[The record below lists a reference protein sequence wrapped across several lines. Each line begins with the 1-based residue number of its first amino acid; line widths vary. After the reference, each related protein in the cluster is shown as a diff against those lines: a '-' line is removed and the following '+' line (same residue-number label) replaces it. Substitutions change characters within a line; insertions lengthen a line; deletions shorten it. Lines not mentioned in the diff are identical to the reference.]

1 MTPEQFVACDD
12 ARSETAR
19 IGWEPAI
26 PSTNRPQRLYDV
38 TTSMLLV
45 WGTRDKVVPRG
56 CIDADQK
63 ATSGAKGATIEGAGH
78 QPEIER
84 E

>member
-1 MTPEQFVACDD
+1 M
-12 ARSETAR
+12 
-19 IGWEPAI
+19 

-56 CIDADQK
+56 MYRCLPKGYQRCEGSDDRK
-63 ATSGAKGATIEGAGH
+63 RGASTGGSSASMSFRGL
-78 QPEIER
+78 
-84 E
+84 

>member
-1 MTPEQFVACDD
+1 M
-12 ARSETAR
+12 
-19 IGWEPAI
+19 

-56 CIDADQK
+56 MYRRLPRGYQQC
-63 ATSGAKGATIEGAGH
+63 KGNDD
-78 QPEIER
+78 
-84 E
+84 